1 MYKTRIIVLG
11 LGLSVIL
18 TACSGKDSDKP
29 AAANNP
35 ASPVYTDNS
44 KVLATVNGK
53 PITQQLFDVYAQQRR
68 ASVTAQHQ
76 KDDVKQIIDE
86 LVNFELLSQDAEK
99 KNIQNEADVAAQLDL
114 QRRNILASAAFRAYT
129 RDNPVTD
136 DSLRKD
142 YETRMKTIKLTE
154 YKLRHTLN
162 DKEEAAKKIV
172 AALGKGA
179 KFADVAK
186 KQSSGPSAA
195 EGGDLGWLSPQDMVP
210 GFREEALKLEKG
222 KYTAP
227 VKTRFGW
234 HVIYLEDQRDSPP
247 PPFEQI
253 REQAKQIMQRK
264 QIEDYI
270 SGLRSSAK
278 IEITSLEMPAPPVSS
293 DKAADPNPGSSL
305 KSEINLDNR
314 Y

>member
-1 MYKTRIIVLG
+1 M
-11 LGLSVIL
+11 LSALL
-18 TACSGKDSDKP
+18 TACSGKDSEKP
-29 AAANNP
+29 ATSNNP
-35 ASPVYTDNS
+35 AIPAYTDNS

-53 PITQQLFDVYAQQRR
+53 PITQQLFDTYAQQRR

-76 KDDVKQIIDE
+76 KDDTEQIMDE

-129 RDNPVTD
+129 RDNPITD
-136 DSLRKD
+136 DDLRKD

-162 DKEEAAKKIV
+162 DKEDAAKAIV
-172 AALGKGA
+172 AVLDKGA
-179 KFADVAK
+179 KFSDIAK

-210 GFREEALKLEKG
+210 GFREAALELEKG

-234 HVIYLEDQRDSPP
+234 HVIYLEDKRDSPP

-253 REQAKQIMQRK
+253 REQARQIMQRK

-278 IEITSLEMPAPPVSS
+278 IEIISTEMPAPEVSS
-293 DKAADPNPGSSL
+293 DKAADPNPGSPL

>member
-278 IEITSLEMPAPPVSS
+278 IEMTSLEMPAPPVSS
-293 DKAADPNPGSSL
+293 DKAADPNPGSPL

>member
-293 DKAADPNPGSSL
+293 DKAADPNPGSPL